1 MDSDHVIAPEELE
14 SGGISRRQM
23 LIGTG
28 ALAAGFTFGQFATGA
43 SNAFAAG
50 SLTTEDM
57 LVTPF
62 EWPTP
67 AGWVAAFGS
76 FENAAREATIR
87 GYERY
92 RAGGG

>member
-1 MDSDHVIAPEELE
+1 VDNDHVMAPEELE

-28 ALAAGFTFGQFATGA
+28 ALAAGFTFGQFGTGA
-43 SNAFAAG
+43 SKAFAAG
-50 SLTTEDM
+50 PLTPADM
-57 LVTPF
+57 LVLPF
-62 EWPTP
+62 EWPTE

-76 FENAAREATIR
+76 FENAAREAAIR